1 MSAPRDF
8 TVNGLGRI
16 GITLRN
22 QDGLEPLQEN
32 SLEFTGLAFAIHAG
46 LSIPEKPEG
55 RQALQRVGLVVVQEW
70 TRAQIFRFGGDPN
83 LMPRYVDEFLLAVRR
98 DFPRVIVGGVQGPD
112 VIAETRRMRGWNG
125 DLFRFDAKHAAG
137 IYYNLSHVTRMAS
150 AARQSSD
157 GSSEGRKMGNR
168 FRSFLFLLAVATT
181 HELTHVFITYL
192 AQGQDVI
199 ESYTPPEVSYLNY
212 IGLSDGDNHPMTG
225 ESGRWLESRLFG
237 GSIEFYR
244 DSSDDSG
251 QAGIP
256 YILDSEGLARKIQP
270 ACVLQLVTRVN
281 EFRTFPFETT
291 GRPMTYQQRRAKGLL
306 SLGSTEATG
315 QQVGGTF
322 MRPRRERPQ
331 RLYNI
336 PVSELS
342 RVPLEPRRALRVR
355 QVA

>member
-46 LSIPEKPEG
+46 LSILEKPKG

-70 TRAQIFRFGGDPN
+70 ARAQIFRFGGDPN

-98 DFPRVIVGGVQGPD
+98 DFPRVIVGGVEGSD

-137 IYYNLSHVTRMAS
+137 IYYNHSHVTRMAI

-168 FRSFLFLLAVATT
+168 FRTFLFLLAVATA

-199 ESYTPPEVSYLNY
+199 DSYTPPQVSYLNY
-212 IGLSDGDNHPMTG
+212 VGLTDDENLPVTG

-251 QAGIP
+251 QCCPNVQA
-256 YILDSEGLARKIQP
+256 
-270 ACVLQLVTRVN
+270 

-291 GRPMTYQQRRAKGLL
+291 GRPMTYQQRRARGLL

-315 QQVGGTF
+315 QQAGGTF

-331 RLYNI
+331 RLYSI
-336 PVSELS
+336 PASELS

>member
-1 MSAPRDF
+1 MSLPRDF

-16 GITLRN
+16 GITIRN

-46 LSIPEKPEG
+46 LSILEKPEG
-55 RQALQRVGLVVVQEW
+55 RQALQRVGLIVVQEW
-70 TRAQIFRFGGDPN
+70 ARAQRFGFGGDPN
-83 LMPRYVDEFLLAVRR
+83 LMPRYVDEPIFL
-98 DFPRVIVGGVQGPD
+98 
-112 VIAETRRMRGWNG
+112 RM
-125 DLFRFDAKHAAG
+125 
-137 IYYNLSHVTRMAS
+137 
-150 AARQSSD
+150 
-157 GSSEGRKMGNR
+157 
-168 FRSFLFLLAVATT
+168 
-181 HELTHVFITYL
+181 
-192 AQGQDVI
+192 
-199 ESYTPPEVSYLNY
+199 SYSLK
-212 IGLSDGDNHPMTG
+212 
-225 ESGRWLESRLFG
+225 RL
-237 GSIEFYR
+237 
-244 DSSDDSG
+244 

-270 ACVLQLVTRVN
+270 ACILQLVTRVN

-291 GRPMTYQQRRAKGLL
+291 GRPMTYQQRRTKGLL

-315 QQVGGTF
+315 QQVGSTF

-331 RLYNI
+331 PLYNI

>member
-46 LSIPEKPEG
+46 LSILEKPEG

-70 TRAQIFRFGGDPN
+70 ARAQIFRFGGDPN

-98 DFPRVIVGGVQGPD
+98 DFPRVIVGGVEGSD
-112 VIAETRRMRGWNG
+112 
-125 DLFRFDAKHAAG
+125 HAAG
-137 IYYNLSHVTRMAS
+137 IYYNHSHVTRMAI
-150 AARQSSD
+150 AARRSSD

-168 FRSFLFLLAVATT
+168 FRTFLFLLAVATA

-199 ESYTPPEVSYLNY
+199 DSYTPPQVSYLNY
-212 IGLSDGDNHPMTG
+212 VGLTDDENLPVTG

-251 QAGIP
+251 QCCPNVQA
-256 YILDSEGLARKIQP
+256 
-270 ACVLQLVTRVN
+270 

-291 GRPMTYQQRRAKGLL
+291 GRPMTYQQRRARGLL

-315 QQVGGTF
+315 QQAGGTF

-331 RLYNI
+331 RLYSI
-336 PVSELS
+336 PASELS